1 MPSRQSHGGPPA
13 KQPKSQA
20 SNKKRSINAFAIAAQ
35 QNPETIKIRQH
46 RLGDIE
52 GDNRPAKRV
61 RTEGNVEGEDAVLS
75 AKKRKNNAVKGRF
88 DELDIDAGSDS
99 EGNEWRMGHVDSED
113 DSDLDSDEAFGD
125 SDEERFEGFA
135 FSGSSKQGKVKKN
148 GKGATSRGITLSEG
162 DGDSE
167 MESESEDDSL
177 GGEAIDLAVMLDAT
191 KDDNEE
197 DTKVSGERGSK
208 GGEESEVEDSDVE
221 TKDSDDNSSVS
232 SMEENDEDDPE
243 KITALQNLIASL
255 PQADVSKA
263 PLRQRSDGASEYNTP
278 SDFGITSK
286 AKLTLEDLGLP
297 SIRDPFVKKSLKL
310 LASESEGDSKGK
322 GISGKLQVPLAKR
335 QQDRLDRSAAYEK
348 SKETLDRW
356 TDTVKHN
363 RRAEHLIFPL
373 PDADAASAKANIRLQ
388 PTTNS
393 KPFNEL
399 EATIQTILEES
410 GLAAANGKDGEDK
423 MMEFEEL
430 ETNKMSLEEVKTRRA
445 QLRMA
450 RDLLFREEARA
461 KRIKKIK
468 SKSYRKVHRKQREK
482 ENQRNRQALLEAGVE
497 PSEDEQELQDR
508 RRAEER
514 MGAKHRDSRWAKAT
528 KQAGRAA
535 WDEDARAG
543 ITEMARRDEE
553 LRKRVEGRASRK
565 DDAEEFESPGND
577 SEDESIED
585 EDAEQARLLRK
596 LEDVGRSNVFSD
608 SGPGSKLSNMKFML
622 KAEASRK
629 KENDATVEQ
638 IRKDL
643 AGESSSDDAE
653 NGFAEV
659 GRRTFGPGSNEIKGK
674 DTSQGQKP
682 KDFEEPED
690 SGDEDA
696 VETHTT
702 SQSQDTTPRTAPK
715 KGHQRS
721 ISRHKT
727 AQTAKSDPLAKET
740 GAGAWSRTASQK
752 DLSESRRRKQK
763 LNSTTDVEELDI
775 SNATVI
781 AKQIRPKKKLNDK
794 HTTLQV
800 DDSDDD
806 DGDGNGT
813 LRLPYAIRD
822 QELIKRAF
830 AGADVVGEFEA
841 DKRQTIIDED
851 EKIMDNTLP
860 GWGSWVGDGVSK
872 KDKRQNKGRFLTKSE
887 GIKEQD
893 RKDAKLDRVI
903 INEKRIKKVSLNNT
917 PRCIT
922 SSDLYRMANTLHPIS
937 LTPLK
942 LDSSTKDL

>member
-1 MPSRQSHGGPPA
+1 M
-13 KQPKSQA
+13 
-20 SNKKRSINAFAIAAQ
+20 
-35 QNPETIKIRQH
+35 E
-46 RLGDIE
+46 
-52 GDNRPAKRV
+52 
-61 RTEGNVEGEDAVLS
+61 
-75 AKKRKNNAVKGRF
+75 
-88 DELDIDAGSDS
+88 
-99 EGNEWRMGHVDSED
+99 
-113 DSDLDSDEAFGD
+113 
-125 SDEERFEGFA
+125 
-135 FSGSSKQGKVKKN
+135 SGSG
-148 GKGATSRGITLSEG
+148 
-162 DGDSE
+162 
-167 MESESEDDSL
+167 DDSL
-177 GGEAIDLAVMLDAT
+177 GDEAIDLAAMLDVT
-191 KDDNEE
+191 EEDNEE
-197 DTKVSGERGSK
+197 DTKVSREHGSRE
-208 GGEESEVEDSDVE
+208 GEESEEEGSDVE
-221 TKDSDDNSSVS
+221 TEDSDDNSSVS
-232 SMEENDEDDPE
+232 STEENDEDDPE
-243 KITALQNLIASL
+243 KISALQNLIASL

-278 SDFGITSK
+278 SDFGISSK
-286 AKLTLEDLGLP
+286 TKLTLEDLGLP

-310 LASESEGDSKGK
+310 LASESKSDSKDNR
-322 GISGKLQVPLAKR
+322 IPGKLEVPLAKR
-335 QQDRLDRSAAYEK
+335 QQDKLDRSAAYEK
-348 SKETLDRW
+348 SRETLNRW

-373 PDADAASAKANIRLQ
+373 PDADAASANANVRLQ

-410 GLAAANGKDGEDK
+410 GLAAANGKDDEDK
-423 MMEFEEL
+423 LMEFEEL
-430 ETNKMSLEEVKTRRA
+430 EANKMSLEEVKARRA

-482 ENQRNRQALLEAGVE
+482 ENQMNRQALIEAGVE
-497 PSEDEQELQDR
+497 PLEDEQELQDR

-514 MGAKHRDSRWAKAT
+514 MGAKHRKSRWAKAT

-565 DDAEEFESPGND
+565 DDAEKSESSGSDFED
-577 SEDESIED
+577 DSIEG
-585 EDAEQARLLRK
+585 EDAEQARLLRN
-596 LEDVGRSNVFSD
+596 LEDVRTSNVFSD
-608 SGPGSKLSNMKFML
+608 SCPGSKLSNMKFML

-653 NGFAEV
+653 NDFAEV
-659 GRRTFGPGSNEIKGK
+659 GRRTFGPGSTQIRDN
-674 DTSQGQKP
+674 DPSQAQKP
-682 KDFEEPED
+682 NDFEEPED

-696 VETHTT
+696 VEIRTT
-702 SQSQDTTPRTAPK
+702 SQSQEAISRTVPK
-715 KGHQRS
+715 KDHQRS
-721 ISRHKT
+721 ILHHKT
-727 AQTAKSDPLAKET
+727 AQTAKSDPPATEA
-740 GAGAWSRTASQK
+740 GEGAWSRTALQK
-752 DLSESRRRKQK
+752 HISESRRRKQK
-763 LNSTTDVEELDI
+763 QNSAANVEELDI

-781 AKQIRPKKKLNDK
+781 AKQIQPKKKLSVK
-794 HTTLQV
+794 QAVLQV
-800 DDSDDD
+800 DDSDDEND
-806 DGDGNGT
+806 DGDGT
-813 LRLPYAIRD
+813 LRLPYAIRG

-841 DKRQTIIDED
+841 EKRQTIIDED
-851 EKIMDNTLP
+851 EKIIDNTLP

-872 KDKRQNKGRFLTKSE
+872 KDKRQNKGRFLSKSE

-903 INEKRIKKVSLNNT
+903 INEKRVKKVSLNCT
-917 PRCIT
+917 PRYIA
-922 SSDLYRMANTLHPIS
+922 SSDLYRMANISRPIF
-937 LTPLK
+937 LTPSK